1 MCERGTSGENT
12 QREREAVVHLLGE
25 DKVRERESVRER
37 ERERESANDV
47 FEEIK

>member
-37 ERERESANDV
+37 ERESANDV